1 MSKVI
6 ALDAGHGLHTAGKR
20 CLKALDAKET
30 REWVLNDRI
39 VDKLQKMLANYDCKV
54 VRVDDTTG
62 ASDVALAN
70 RVAKANNEKADIYI
84 SVHHNAGIN
93 GGNGGGTV
101 VYHYNDAPSKASA
114 QRLYNAI
121 VKETK
126 LVGNRCDKTAVGD
139 FYVINKTKM
148 ISLLVENG
156 FMDSRADVPIILT
169 DAHATKTAQGILN
182 FLVNELNLA
191 KIEKPAPSN
200 VLYKVQVGAY
210 SQKANADAMVAK
222 LKKAGFDAIIIT
234 TN

>member
-6 ALDAGHGLHTAGKR
+6 ALDAGHGLYTAGKR

-70 RVAKANNEKADIYI
+70 RVVKANNEKADIYI

-101 VYHYNDAPSKASA
+101 VYHYNDAPSKALA

-121 VKETK
+121 VEETK

-156 FMDSRADVPIILT
+156 FMDSKVDVPIILT

-182 FLVNELNLA
+182 FLISELNLA

>member
-20 CLKALDAKET
+20 CLKALDANET

-70 RVAKANNEKADIYI
+70 RVVKANNEKADIYI

-101 VYHYNDAPSKASA
+101 VCHYNDAPSKASA

-121 VKETK
+121 VEETK
-126 LVGNRCDKTAVGD
+126 LVGNRCDKTAVRD
-139 FYVINKTKM
+139 FYIINKTKM

-156 FMDSRADVPIILT
+156 FMDSKADVPIILT

-182 FLVNELNLA
+182 FLISELKLA

-222 LKKAGFDAIIIT
+222 LKKAGFDAVIIT

>member
-6 ALDAGHGLHTAGKR
+6 ALDAGHGLYTAGKR

-70 RVAKANNEKADIYI
+70 RVAKANNEKADMYI

-121 VKETK
+121 VNETK

-182 FLVNELNLA
+182 FLVSELKLA

-210 SQKANADAMVAK
+210 SQKANADDMVAK

>member
-20 CLKALDAKET
+20 CLKALDANET

-84 SVHHNAGIN
+84 SVHHNAGIK

-101 VYHYNDAPSKASA
+101 VYHYNDAQSKASA

-121 VKETK
+121 VKETN
-126 LVGNRCDKTAVGD
+126 LVGNRCNKTAVGD

-156 FMDSRADVPIILT
+156 FMDSKADVPIILA

-182 FLVNELNLA
+182 FLVSELKVA
-191 KIEKPAPSN
+191 KIEKPSPSN

>member
-6 ALDAGHGLHTAGKR
+6 ALDAGHGLYTAGKR

-70 RVAKANNEKADIYI
+70 RVAKANNEKADMYI

-101 VYHYNDAPSKASA
+101 VYHYNVAQSKASA

-121 VKETK
+121 VKETN
-126 LVGNRCDKTAVGD
+126 LVGNRCNKTAVGD

-156 FMDSRADVPIILT
+156 FMDSKADVPIILT

-182 FLVNELNLA
+182 FLVSELKLA

>member
-1 MSKVI
+1 MSKII
-6 ALDAGHGLHTAGKR
+6 ALDAGHGLYTAGKR

-54 VRVDDTTG
+54 IRVDDTTG

-70 RVAKANNEKADIYI
+70 RVVKANNEKADIYI
-84 SVHHNAGIN
+84 SLHHNAGIN

-121 VKETK
+121 VNETK

-148 ISLLVENG
+148 TSLLVENG
-156 FMDSRADVPIILT
+156 FMDSKADVPIILT

-182 FLVNELNLA
+182 FLVSELKLA

-210 SQKANADAMVAK
+210 SQKGNADAMVAK